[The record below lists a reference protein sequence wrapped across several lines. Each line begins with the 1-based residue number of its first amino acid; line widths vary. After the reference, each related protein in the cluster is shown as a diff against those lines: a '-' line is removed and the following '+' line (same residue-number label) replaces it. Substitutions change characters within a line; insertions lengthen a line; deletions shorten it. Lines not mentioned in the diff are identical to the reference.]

1 MNRRRRSELARRIAA
16 QPTHM
21 NAHANDHLLKLQT
34 GSAQAP
40 GGHPVPPQVMTMPLT
55 LVEVT
60 ADGVTVREAQPL
72 YAGPRGA
79 PIPATGP
86 GHWQQL
92 YAAGRP

>member
-1 MNRRRRSELARRIAA
+1 MSRRRSVLHRRIGA
-16 QPTHM
+16 QPGHM
-21 NAHANDHLLKLQT
+21 AAHATAHLQT
-34 GSAQAP
+34 LRTPAPVP
-40 GGHPVPPQVMTMPLT
+40 GGHPVPPMEMTMPLT

-79 PIPATGP
+79 PVPATGP
-86 GHWQQL
+86 GQWQQL

>member
-21 NAHANDHLLKLQT
+21 AAHAGGHLSTLQT
-34 GSAQAP
+34 GGQAP
-40 GGHPVPPQVMTMPLT
+40 GGHPVPPHEMTMPLT

-60 ADGVTVREAQPL
+60 ADGVTVREAQPI

-86 GHWQQL
+86 GQWQQL